1 MQDWDVIIAGAG
13 TAGIPAAIFAARRGA
28 RVLLLEH
35 ADTVGGT
42 LHISGGQLSAAGNR
56 MQADKGIEDSPQEH
70 FDDVMRITKGTADA
84 KMVRLAVDNAP
95 GTLDWLLANGF
106 EPLPDHPV
114 IHFGTNPTASRAP
127 IGVRTMG
134 CRS

>member
-1 MQDWDVIIAGAG
+1 M
-13 TAGIPAAIFAARRGA
+13 
-28 RVLLLEH
+28 
-35 ADTVGGT
+35 GGT

-114 IHFGTNPTASRAP
+114 IHFGHEPYSIPRTYWGADNGLSILKVLETELAAELEKGGISLS
-127 IGVRTMG
+127 VRPK
-134 CRS
+134 SY